1 MYRTMADVKLWEE
14 SNDKQSYGDTLT
26 TTSSS
31 IGSSSKNYWYA
42 FPTNY
47 ETVLKTNKKRRT
59 ENPCFPR
66 THSDAILESCMHCG
80 SQSCSC
86 NVMTVELNY

>member
-47 ETVLKTNKKRRT
+47 ETVLKTNTKRRT
-59 ENPCFPR
+59 ELPR
-66 THSDAILESCMHCG
+66 THSDAILESCIC
-80 SQSCSC
+80 
-86 NVMTVELNY
+86 TVVVSHAHAML